1 MQSMVEILIHAAFI
15 TSILLQPIASSDDII
30 FYDEF
35 LFHFDLLNE
44 NDWDQYH
51 VQNNKPQETQNTF
64 DYHGRRLIGQHNQH
78 NDNDNQYASKCT
90 NRIPVIFK
98 HLCVHWDLING
109 FTFNYR
115 STLPQSTQNN
125 YQTNWFYPSRSA
137 KISSAKNAAKYY
149 NILDG
154 ETWSMSDDKSWNEID
169 WISSLN
175 HETPSDD
182 VFKQCRT
189 NKAIEECAHYDLHH
203 KKLTFAIKVPKG
215 RYKRHTPSHHLSSPA
230 NIESFAA
237 FAPQSI
243 AMPFDIGSLGI
254 DSNALF
260 PPRGDFESI
269 KGPMDGLDMSNMNAP
284 PFADNQVFTNDLR
297 DETASRMMQMI
308 GFNDP
313 MNVRRR
319 MYEDDGIYYEKYFYH
334 WPPRAVVFG
343 PAQQSRSA
351 SNAFAPPI
359 TGAVGSHGG
368 MASGVGAM
376 FGMAIPGSS
385 STIDMNE
392 IGKLTNLED
401 SNPDLTIQSAE
412 QMMKWTGHDDPW
424 NIRRRLYG
432 EDGEDAMTYD
442 YMDDIQN
449 GYDFTAPFEYG
460 DMLGYR
466 LWAKDKMA
474 VNEFECLNC
483 DEEDVFGAHVVENDE
498 ELNQASDYSLYGD
511 FMYYFDEHLFDFAND
526 EDWKSNNGD
535 LSKCSVAIPGLHH
548 KLCVDHDNGEYQV
561 RFAAASSDEMDDTY
575 YQLYG
580 YDEYYYNT
588 LAHQYMENYGDYD
601 ELRDEIHAF
610 RQKQQLDSNEDY
622 AFDDFFDVPRGYD
635 QDEYG
640 DGDNGYDEQH
650 PMEGNEDPAAEQ
662 RRAQLDEMQ
671 AEHDDIMEQKAHAFE
686 RLTHLAHHL
695 EQREEQRRRL
705 VDYDDG
711 TYTDYT
717 NAMNDYYTQQYM
729 DTQEIL
735 DNVQDELG
743 DILLFERDTDWDE
756 ITDIHDRNEA
766 FGYRLKAVNKC
777 KVTQMMQIC
786 ATMHLDHT
794 GKGNMKIR
802 IKLGRHKYHRLKHGS
817 HSFQYDL
824 NMDHAPQHTLQ
835 PMHWMMDHNIMD
847 VKDNEWNDGSQTSH
861 HYTYHGH
868 HMARK
873 CKGTFCLCQYV
884 NYPEEGNLI
893 HPCKPALKADKSE
906 ILGAGDLLNLV
917 NVMDAFLAPIH
928 VLHHIH
934 PMPPPHKTNHVLQRL
949 PYAHILHLRAFPQRM
964 MFIHPFQS
972 HTFHNPIG
980 YRKSHVHRIPW
991 HLYRP
996 YAMVMPLQ
1004 KPSWLPQWIWMEVQH
1019 NMKQLSNA
1027 KAASID
1033 MDDYYDYGDADTHN
1047 DQETEEEIEEI
1058 KHMADQF
1065 QQYYDALRKTA
1076 RGDDAAMAEQ
1086 YGHILDDYTT
1096 RRRLPF
1102 TRPTLQRKRSARTS
1116 GARTTKRTP
1125 TRTGGTATPKRS
1137 WKMPSFKRSTSTPNG
1152 GATKSKHNIFRRKS
1166 TAQTKGQTPPKQT
1179 TRRNIFQRRS
1189 RQAPQTQTA
1198 LHTRTVTHTPPVHKP
1213 PPVVKAQ
1220 ARATVAK
1227 PQTPQT
1233 PPKTLPA
1240 AQGAKQTAVVPVVK
1254 AQPVT
1259 ATKPQPAPPL
1269 TYAQAAKSQ
1278 THAVPVQS
1286 TKPQT
1291 NAAPVAVK
1299 HDPDVVSRSQ
1309 NVQSTQVNE
1318 PQVEHPHLAA
1328 LLHHATEA
1336 FQHAGGVQGIT
1347 KSLNDVGIDA
1357 DLIKGAVLQAAQDRV
1372 AQRSG
1377 IQLPPGAFQQY
1388 EKQMQENRQ
1397 AVRTAQLQ
1405 GDGTTETRTAQTQV
1419 QPQIQTVPVVQPQ
1432 TQTQTVPSQPQT
1444 AVAQPQAVV
1453 TATQPQAHTA
1463 TGSVPQTVIAQPQI
1477 QTVKTVAQS
1486 QPQTVVTATQPQQS
1500 VLVPAQSVKP
1510 QTVTAVAPA
1519 QTHAVVQTQP
1529 QQVVPVTVT
1538 QPQQTMIGPQLPPK
1552 TAAHHMLNNYNQYSV
1567 YDNEQEEDDDAFD
1580 DDLADQILD
1589 GWYDEYDD
1597 NEWVVMDDADD
1608 AFVADTIDLLDFED
1622 DSIWD
1627 EIMMNIETL
1636 KGRPLAKKCMN
1647 LFGRTLCICEF
1658 MDWLN
1663 GKIIGGN
1670 TKHICYSSAHKESA
1684 ITKKTMK
1691 QIQTVAKQKRKA
1703 KESKALKQEV
1713 VLGKA
1718 LQKEQKEVQSL
1729 KKKETETKEQNKDLK
1744 KKEVH
1749 LKKEIQAKQKK
1760 ENKAKEQNK
1769 ELKKKE
1775 QHLKKEIETKKQKE
1789 VKAKEQNKDLKKK
1802 EQHLKKEIQ
1811 TEKHKETKAKK
1822 ETKQLKKKE
1831 DDLKKT
1837 LKKKIVQQKKKETVL
1852 EKELQKKV
1860 VQQKTSVHK
1869 KQVIEKNIVLKK
1881 TEKPVSPKHKALQK
1895 ERDDLKKEIAKTV
1908 QEHSE
1913 LKQKNKKIA
1922 VNTLRLN
1929 RMAQTKVTKGHQH
1942 IMKEHHVLM
1951 KQMKQLHHLM
1961 KKVRSQKNAAL
1972 PHRRPIWLPHYFW
1985 HWLHHFPH
1993 FHELHLRHKMPWIS
2007 SAAHI
2012 DEDEEHAFNGGM
2024 EMDDNDY
2031 AYGSEYD
2038 DAYDEW
2044 VEAAENYAKAYLEY
2058 NAALAGYDED
2068 DAFVK
2073 AAENYAQ
2080 AYLEYD
2086 DALDGFAYNGEDYD
2100 VDEMVEYILSGK
2112 EENEDYYYDDANDD
2126 DEMGTENEYVYEEE
2140 DDQYEEEQNE
2150 YAYDDDKALTYDD
2163 DTDETYG
2170 YDDLY
2175 NDEYEQYTDEGD
2187 HNYDEDSEYASNMDD
2202 YYVGEDGMSAW
2213 TMDDNDYHND
2223 VNEEYD
2229 EFEYEYESHSDYS
2242 DAEDEESD
2250 EDGDALIAALAQ
2262 SANDGTNPYWV
2273 FELIFLALC
2282 GFGVICAVIYVQKQ
2296 EWIETIR
2303 EMNRQRINS
2312 RKYGFNRINVVF
2324 DTEDTGS
2331 DDSDWGHH
2339 VPIANKMMDMDHD
2352 LSGDEHLGSSHESPI
2367 NESEIHNMIQ

>member
-319 MYEDDGIYYEKYFYH
+319 MHEDD
-334 WPPRAVVFG
+334 
-343 PAQQSRSA
+343 
-351 SNAFAPPI
+351 
-359 TGAVGSHGG
+359 
-368 MASGVGAM
+368 
-376 FGMAIPGSS
+376 
-385 STIDMNE
+385 
-392 IGKLTNLED
+392 ED
-401 SNPDLTIQSAE
+401 
-412 QMMKWTGHDDPW
+412 
-424 NIRRRLYG
+424 
-432 EDGEDAMTYD
+432 D

-466 LWAKDKMA
+466 LWAKDRMA
-474 VNEFECLNC
+474 VDEFECLNC
-483 DEEDVFGAHVVENDE
+483 DEENVFGAHAMDDE
-498 ELNQASDYSLYGD
+498 TEIEASDYSLYGD

-580 YDEYYYNT
+580 YDEYYYNNVLDDYADYT
-588 LAHQYMENYGDYD
+588 TDHDYAYD
-601 ELRDEIHAF
+601 ESDSGYYEEAMRQISQRRQLSSEEEFDEVF
-610 RQKQQLDSNEDY
+610 E
-622 AFDDFFDVPRGYD
+622 VPRGYD
-635 QDEYG
+635 EEEYG
-640 DGDNGYDEQH
+640 DGNNGYDEQH
-650 PMEGNEDPAAEQ
+650 AMQGVAEERAEA
-662 RRAQLDEMQ
+662 RRAYLDEMSAREEKRKKDKE
-671 AEHDDIMEQKAHAFE
+671 AEFE
-686 RLTHLAHHL
+686 RLKKL
-695 EQREEQRRRL
+695 ETQEREKEEGETLYTPPHPYAPPHPGVNPQQTMYQQPPQHPGAKPQPIMYQQHPQAPQWQQRRRAL
-705 VDYDDG
+705 YDYDYAYDG
-711 TYTDYT
+711 IDDEYHTTNDEDEYTDYFSEYYG
-717 NAMNDYYTQQYM
+717 MNDEDNYYYIQQDM
-729 DTQEIL
+729 QAHELL
-735 DNVQDELG
+735 DHLQSELG
-743 DILLFERDTDWDE
+743 DLLLSLEDNTNWDE
-756 ITDIHDRNEA
+756 ITDINDHEDALHHTQHSLR
-766 FGYRLKAVNKC
+766 KC
-777 KVTQMMQIC
+777 KTLQSVQIC
-786 ATMHLDHT
+786 ATMHHNDAITDGVKVNL
-794 GKGNMKIR
+794 KV
-802 IKLGRHKYHRLKHGS
+802 GRHKYHRS
-817 HSFQYDL
+817 PFYQSAAYQDMMDEMREFNRDDATEEEFDYDM
-824 NMDHAPQHTLQ
+824 NIDKAAKNTLQ
-835 PMHWMMDHNIMD
+835 DMHWAVDHNIMD
-847 VKDNEWNDGSQTSH
+847 VAEDEWNDPLQFKPSH
-861 HYTYHGH
+861 HMTYNGH
-868 HMARK
+868 QIIRK
-873 CKGTFCLCQYV
+873 CKATFCLCQYI
-884 NYPEEGNLI
+884 NNAYEGTQI
-893 HPCKPALKADKSE
+893 HPCKPTIKADKAE
-906 ILGAGDLLNLV
+906 ILGPADLLNLV
-917 NVMDAFLAPIH
+917 NVMDSFLAPVHVVRRIPTINIIH
-928 VLHHIH
+928 H
-934 PMPPPHKTNHVLQRL
+934 PMIPPPVTFNGVPMLQRL
-949 PYAHILHLRAFPQRM
+949 PYAHILRLRAIPPRS
-964 MFIHPFQS
+964 MFIHPFRGRKFQ
-972 HTFHNPIG
+972 NPIT
-980 YRKSHVHRIPW
+980 YRRHKHRIPW
-991 HLYRP
+991 HKYQPFAKL
-996 YAMVMPLQ
+996 MPPK
-1004 KPSWLPQWIWMEVQH
+1004 KPQWLPQWIWQEVRHKMTQSI
-1019 NMKQLSNA
+1019 KP
-1027 KAASID
+1027 KAANKE
-1033 MDDYYDYGDADTHN
+1033 MEDYYDYDEHLADYYDDLDNKQGQGTRRASSYERYSGGDDDDYAGNDEGGDNNNRASDDDDDQYDAYYDDYDANNPPPKYSDDDSQLYNNAMDGEFMDNALNYRRLIGDYYDYDEEDEDADR
-1047 DQETEEEIEEI
+1047 EEEDEI
-1058 KHMADQF
+1058 M
-1065 QQYYDALRKTA
+1065 
-1076 RGDDAAMAEQ
+1076 
-1086 YGHILDDYTT
+1086 
-1096 RRRLPF
+1096 
-1102 TRPTLQRKRSARTS
+1102 
-1116 GARTTKRTP
+1116 
-1125 TRTGGTATPKRS
+1125 
-1137 WKMPSFKRSTSTPNG
+1137 
-1152 GATKSKHNIFRRKS
+1152 
-1166 TAQTKGQTPPKQT
+1166 
-1179 TRRNIFQRRS
+1179 
-1189 RQAPQTQTA
+1189 
-1198 LHTRTVTHTPPVHKP
+1198 
-1213 PPVVKAQ
+1213 
-1220 ARATVAK
+1220 
-1227 PQTPQT
+1227 
-1233 PPKTLPA
+1233 
-1240 AQGAKQTAVVPVVK
+1240 
-1254 AQPVT
+1254 
-1259 ATKPQPAPPL
+1259 
-1269 TYAQAAKSQ
+1269 
-1278 THAVPVQS
+1278 
-1286 TKPQT
+1286 
-1291 NAAPVAVK
+1291 
-1299 HDPDVVSRSQ
+1299 
-1309 NVQSTQVNE
+1309 
-1318 PQVEHPHLAA
+1318 
-1328 LLHHATEA
+1328 
-1336 FQHAGGVQGIT
+1336 
-1347 KSLNDVGIDA
+1347 
-1357 DLIKGAVLQAAQDRV
+1357 
-1372 AQRSG
+1372 
-1377 IQLPPGAFQQY
+1377 
-1388 EKQMQENRQ
+1388 
-1397 AVRTAQLQ
+1397 
-1405 GDGTTETRTAQTQV
+1405 
-1419 QPQIQTVPVVQPQ
+1419 
-1432 TQTQTVPSQPQT
+1432 
-1444 AVAQPQAVV
+1444 
-1453 TATQPQAHTA
+1453 
-1463 TGSVPQTVIAQPQI
+1463 
-1477 QTVKTVAQS
+1477 
-1486 QPQTVVTATQPQQS
+1486 
-1500 VLVPAQSVKP
+1500 
-1510 QTVTAVAPA
+1510 
-1519 QTHAVVQTQP
+1519 
-1529 QQVVPVTVT
+1529 
-1538 QPQQTMIGPQLPPK
+1538 
-1552 TAAHHMLNNYNQYSV
+1552 
-1567 YDNEQEEDDDAFD
+1567 
-1580 DDLADQILD
+1580 D
-1589 GWYDEYDD
+1589 GWIDEYDGD
-1597 NEWVVMDDADD
+1597 EWVIVDDGADS
-1608 AFVADTIDLLDFED
+1608 FVEDNFGFLDYED

-1636 KGRPLAKKCMN
+1636 KGKPLAKKCMN
-1647 LFGRTLCICEF
+1647 IFGRTLCICEF

-2140 DDQYEEEQNE
+2140 NE

>member
-1 MQSMVEILIHAAFI
+1 
-15 TSILLQPIASSDDII
+15 
-30 FYDEF
+30 
-35 LFHFDLLNE
+35 
-44 NDWDQYH
+44 
-51 VQNNKPQETQNTF
+51 
-64 DYHGRRLIGQHNQH
+64 
-78 NDNDNQYASKCT
+78 
-90 NRIPVIFK
+90 
-98 HLCVHWDLING
+98 
-109 FTFNYR
+109 
-115 STLPQSTQNN
+115 
-125 YQTNWFYPSRSA
+125 
-137 KISSAKNAAKYY
+137 
-149 NILDG
+149 
-154 ETWSMSDDKSWNEID
+154 
-169 WISSLN
+169 
-175 HETPSDD
+175 
-182 VFKQCRT
+182 
-189 NKAIEECAHYDLHH
+189 
-203 KKLTFAIKVPKG
+203 
-215 RYKRHTPSHHLSSPA
+215 
-230 NIESFAA
+230 
-237 FAPQSI
+237 
-243 AMPFDIGSLGI
+243 
-254 DSNALF
+254 
-260 PPRGDFESI
+260 
-269 KGPMDGLDMSNMNAP
+269 
-284 PFADNQVFTNDLR
+284 
-297 DETASRMMQMI
+297 
-308 GFNDP
+308 
-313 MNVRRR
+313 
-319 MYEDDGIYYEKYFYH
+319 
-334 WPPRAVVFG
+334 
-343 PAQQSRSA
+343 
-351 SNAFAPPI
+351 
-359 TGAVGSHGG
+359 
-368 MASGVGAM
+368 
-376 FGMAIPGSS
+376 
-385 STIDMNE
+385 
-392 IGKLTNLED
+392 
-401 SNPDLTIQSAE
+401 
-412 QMMKWTGHDDPW
+412 
-424 NIRRRLYG
+424 
-432 EDGEDAMTYD
+432 
-442 YMDDIQN
+442 
-449 GYDFTAPFEYG
+449 
-460 DMLGYR
+460 MLGYR
-466 LWAKDKMA
+466 LWTKDRMA
-474 VNEFECLNC
+474 VDEFECLNC
-483 DEEDVFGAHVVENDE
+483 DEENVFGAHAMDDE
-498 ELNQASDYSLYGD
+498 TEIEASDYSLYGD

-548 KLCVDHDNGEYQV
+548 KVCVDHDNDKYQI
-561 RFAAASSDEMDDTY
+561 RFGAASDT
-575 YQLYG
+575 
-580 YDEYYYNT
+580 
-588 LAHQYMENYGDYD
+588 A
-601 ELRDEIHAF
+601 
-610 RQKQQLDSNEDY
+610 
-622 AFDDFFDVPRGYD
+622 
-635 QDEYG
+635 
-640 DGDNGYDEQH
+640 
-650 PMEGNEDPAAEQ
+650 
-662 RRAQLDEMQ
+662 
-671 AEHDDIMEQKAHAFE
+671 
-686 RLTHLAHHL
+686 
-695 EQREEQRRRL
+695 RRRL
-705 VDYDDG
+705 RNHGYGDEY
-711 TYTDYT
+711 
-717 NAMNDYYTQQYM
+717 NDYLDSQQEMHDLGNILLDWEDNTDWNEISDVSDHNDALGDTQHSIRKCKTQQS
-729 DTQEIL
+729 
-735 DNVQDELG
+735 V
-743 DILLFERDTDWDE
+743 
-756 ITDIHDRNEA
+756 
-766 FGYRLKAVNKC
+766 
-777 KVTQMMQIC
+777 QIC
-786 ATMHLDHT
+786 GTMRDN
-794 GKGNMKIR
+794 NMKVSV
-802 IKLGRHKYHRLKHGS
+802 KVGRHKYHRSSAHQEMKNAQ
-817 HSFQYDL
+817 FDYDL
-824 NMDHAPQHTLQ
+824 KLDNAAANTVQD
-835 PMHWMMDHNIMD
+835 MHWMVDHNVMNID
-847 VKDNEWNDGSQTSH
+847 DKQWNDPRQFRTSH
-861 HYTYHGH
+861 HYTYHKH
-868 HMARK
+868 HIMRR

-884 NYPEEGNLI
+884 DNAMDNVI
-893 HPCKPALKADKSE
+893 HPCKPAFKADTNSIFGPKH
-906 ILGAGDLLNLV
+906 LV
-917 NVMDAFLAPIH
+917 NLADVMDSFVAP
-928 VLHHIH
+928 VHILRVMQPIRPITH
-934 PMPPPHKTNHVLQRL
+934 RL
-949 PYAHILHLRAFPQRM
+949 PYVHILMLKANEHTKHKPLIQWHRYKPFARYIPPSKPQ
-964 MFIHPFQS
+964 
-972 HTFHNPIG
+972 
-980 YRKSHVHRIPW
+980 
-991 HLYRP
+991 
-996 YAMVMPLQ
+996 
-1004 KPSWLPQWIWMEVQH
+1004 WLPPWMWYAVKQNLQPSGHNSILSSFITDQSVQ
-1019 NMKQLSNA
+1019 S
-1027 KAASID
+1027 
-1033 MDDYYDYGDADTHN
+1033 
-1047 DQETEEEIEEI
+1047 
-1058 KHMADQF
+1058 
-1065 QQYYDALRKTA
+1065 
-1076 RGDDAAMAEQ
+1076 
-1086 YGHILDDYTT
+1086 T
-1096 RRRLPF
+1096 RRRLGHKKSTTRKRAKSHGPR
-1102 TRPTLQRKRSARTS
+1102 TRPKPKA
-1116 GARTTKRTP
+1116 KP
-1125 TRTGGTATPKRS
+1125 KATPNAKPQAAS
-1137 WKMPSFKRSTSTPNG
+1137 VAAKPKAKPKAAPPKTKTKTETKAVGKPVSSGTKAETKAAPPAAPKAGEPVASTKEKAAGLLSRAQGLSDQHGGLAGMADTFNQVASVAKTAGIEVPTTDDMAATIADKATAAVAQHTGLDPTQVQALGNVASTVGEQVARQQMAAAPPE
-1152 GATKSKHNIFRRKS
+1152 SS
-1166 TAQTKGQTPPKQT
+1166 TASEP
-1179 TRRNIFQRRS
+1179 
-1189 RQAPQTQTA
+1189 A
-1198 LHTRTVTHTPPVHKP
+1198 PPVTP
-1213 PPVVKAQ
+1213 SVPDAGST
-1220 ARATVAK
+1220 AS

-1233 PPKTLPA
+1233 PVTPPAKTALATPVTPPVTGQVTGSNPA
-1240 AQGAKQTAVVPVVK
+1240 LMTAVGTTGVQSPPAVLSTPPTT
-1254 AQPVT
+1254 PVT
-1259 ATKPQPAPPL
+1259 AATPMMPLGSAPLPATQALPPVTPRYGLPPVSPIGTESRTAIGLLVAHVPMPQGFQSSQPPL
-1269 TYAQAAKSQ
+1269 M
-1278 THAVPVQS
+1278 
-1286 TKPQT
+1286 
-1291 NAAPVAVK
+1291 
-1299 HDPDVVSRSQ
+1299 R
-1309 NVQSTQVNE
+1309 
-1318 PQVEHPHLAA
+1318 
-1328 LLHHATEA
+1328 
-1336 FQHAGGVQGIT
+1336 
-1347 KSLNDVGIDA
+1347 
-1357 DLIKGAVLQAAQDRV
+1357 
-1372 AQRSG
+1372 
-1377 IQLPPGAFQQY
+1377 
-1388 EKQMQENRQ
+1388 
-1397 AVRTAQLQ
+1397 
-1405 GDGTTETRTAQTQV
+1405 
-1419 QPQIQTVPVVQPQ
+1419 
-1432 TQTQTVPSQPQT
+1432 
-1444 AVAQPQAVV
+1444 
-1453 TATQPQAHTA
+1453 AHTM
-1463 TGSVPQTVIAQPQI
+1463 V
-1477 QTVKTVAQS
+1477 
-1486 QPQTVVTATQPQQS
+1486 
-1500 VLVPAQSVKP
+1500 
-1510 QTVTAVAPA
+1510 
-1519 QTHAVVQTQP
+1519 
-1529 QQVVPVTVT
+1529 
-1538 QPQQTMIGPQLPPK
+1538 
-1552 TAAHHMLNNYNQYSV
+1552 NNYHQY
-1567 YDNEQEEDDDAFD
+1567 YDYEDDID
-1580 DDLADQILD
+1580 DQILD
-1589 GWYDEYDD
+1589 GWYDQYDE
-1597 NEWVVMDDADD
+1597 NEWVVMDDADNGD
-1608 AFVADTIDLLDFED
+1608 VVDTLDLLDFED